1 MSTAL
6 NFLLVLC
13 DCAAPGAVDEATWRR
28 RLVEGAIAAE
38 VLDAREAG
46 LIFRMEAS
54 GSDFDL
60 IKERWQQLADAPPVS
75 DALRFPSRTVVLEYL
90 DLNRK
95 YRNYLER
102 LQWTESVG
110 AALEETER
118 LHKLWELVWFA
129 STDTSYVCTRREA
142 LQALRQQLGDEAY
155 YAARLPTPVPL
166 HRFQQ
171 VP

>member
-1 MSTAL
+1 MSTAMS
-6 NFLLVLC
+6 FLLLLC
-13 DCAAPGAVDEATWRR
+13 DSVAPGSVDEAAWRR
-28 RLVEGAIAAE
+28 RLVDGAIAAE

-60 IKERWQQLADAPPVS
+60 IKERYQQLADAPPVS
-75 DALRFPSRTVVLEYL
+75 DALRFPCRTVVLEYL

-155 YAARLPTPVPL
+155 YAGRLPTPVPL